1 MLLLEE
7 IKTNCKIV
15 TNEEKQGEE
24 IYFENKPDYEVLKT
38 LKSNGYKWH
47 NQKKCWYRKLSYT
60 REKKNYLNVK
70 VGDIFHFSWGY
81 EQTNA
86 KSSNNCLCIMGW
98 FLFFHD

>member
-47 NQKKCWYRKLSYT
+47 NQKSAGI
-60 REKKNYLNVK
+60 E
-70 VGDIFHFSWGY
+70 S
-81 EQTNA
+81 
-86 KSSNNCLCIMGW
+86 
-98 FLFFHD
+98 